1 MRTRRSRRDTL
12 TLFLE
17 SGADCWMI
25 HPEEDEIPY
34 HVIVAFQR
42 AIHNSPLFSKLV
54 EVFTRRGKIYL
65 ARLDR

>member
-25 HPEEDEIPY
+25 HPEPEEVPY

-42 AIHNSPLFSKLV
+42 AIHDSPLYSKLV

-65 ARLDR
+65 TRKDR